1 MVIFLLCKSCT
12 LQAGGD
18 PDQSDFSGNTPLH
31 VAASLGNAQLINLL
45 VSGGADCT
53 VKNVEGETPL
63 DLAKLRE
70 HDEVVYVLSFYI
82 VCLSLLLGCAGI
94 REYHQ

>member
-1 MVIFLLCKSCT
+1 M
-12 LQAGGD
+12 QASSD

-53 VKNVEGETPL
+53 VTNVEGETPL
-63 DLAKLRE
+63 DLAKLRG
-70 HDEVVYVLSFYI
+70 HDEVCNCI
-82 VCLSLLLGCAGI
+82 CWI
-94 REYHQ
+94 